1 MSPKG
6 TGRHSRATER
16 GINVAQGCR
25 TVLTGNGMEHKCRP
39 RVSDGT
45 HRLRKGAK
53 TLLESGRN
61 KMRGGKIL
69 SGPRYLCGLELLSR
83 GKDRFLEYSCQVHI
97 WFKLRKFH
105 ESLRIIVMI
114 DHFTDSVDFLLGLF
128 WGLGFGGL
136 VLGLCFGAWFSG
148 LVLGAWLWGLVLG
161 LGFGVNPASPAMTCV
176 LSGDVKHETSL
187 KYPHVLYTLV
197 DPHALDAPHKN
208 AFYA

>member
-1 MSPKG
+1 MSHKG
-6 TGRHSRATER
+6 VGRYSRATER
-16 GINVAQGCR
+16 DINVAQGCR

-45 HRLRKGAK
+45 HGQRKGAK

-83 GKDRFLEYSCQVHI
+83 GKDRFLEYSRQVHI

-114 DHFTDSVDFLLGLF
+114 DHFTDSVDFLLGLVWGLGLGACF
-128 WGLGFGGL
+128 WGLVFGL
-136 VLGLCFGAWFSG
+136 VF
-148 LVLGAWLWGLVLG
+148 
-161 LGFGVNPASPAMTCV
+161 FGVTPAPTAMTCV
-176 LSGDVKHETSL
+176 LSGNVKHETSL

-208 AFYA
+208 EFYA

>member
-1 MSPKG
+1 M
-6 TGRHSRATER
+6 

-53 TLLESGRN
+53 TLLEGGRN
-61 KMRGGKIL
+61 EMRGGKIL

-83 GKDRFLEYSCQVHI
+83 GKDRFLEYSRQVHI

-114 DHFTDSVDFLLGLF
+114 DHFTDSVDFLLGL
-128 WGLGFGGL
+128 
-136 VLGLCFGAWFSG
+136 V
-148 LVLGAWLWGLVLG
+148 WGLVFG
-161 LGFGVNPASPAMTCV
+161 LVFLGVNPASPAMTCV

>member
-1 MSPKG
+1 
-6 TGRHSRATER
+6 
-16 GINVAQGCR
+16 
-25 TVLTGNGMEHKCRP
+25 MEHKCRP

-83 GKDRFLEYSCQVHI
+83 GKDRFLEYSCQVQI

-105 ESLRIIVMI
+105 QSLRIIVMI
-114 DHFTDSVDFLLGLF
+114 DHFTDSVDFLLGLV
-128 WGLGFGGL
+128 WGLGLGGLVWGAWFFGGL
-136 VLGLCFGAWFSG
+136 FLGLF
-148 LVLGAWLWGLVLG
+148 
-161 LGFGVNPASPAMTCV
+161 FGVNPASPAMTCV

-197 DPHALDAPHKN
+197 DIY
-208 AFYA
+208 FSRSSCFRRSS

>member
-6 TGRHSRATER
+6 AGRYSRATGR
-16 GINVAQGCR
+16 GENVAQGCR
-25 TVLTGNGMEHKCRP
+25 AALTGNGKGHKRRP
-39 RVSDGT
+39 RVQGGT
-45 HRLRKGAK
+45 HRQQKGAETSPKGVARHSRATGRDINVAQGYRAALTGYEKGRKRRPRVPGGTHGLREGTK

-114 DHFTDSVDFLLGLF
+114 DHFTDSVDFLLGLVFWAWF
-128 WGLGFGGL
+128 WGLVF
-136 VLGLCFGAWFSG
+136 
-148 LVLGAWLWGLVLG
+148 WGHPGISSHDLR
-161 LGFGVNPASPAMTCV
+161 AIRRR
-176 LSGDVKHETSL
+176 ET
-187 KYPHVLYTLV
+187 
-197 DPHALDAPHKN
+197 
-208 AFYA
+208 

>member
-6 TGRHSRATER
+6 AGRHSRATGWDINVAQGCRAALTGNGKRHKRRLRVPGGTRGLREGAKTSPKGAGRHSRATGR

-25 TVLTGNGMEHKCRP
+25 PALTGNGKGHKCRP

-114 DHFTDSVDFLLGLF
+114 DHFTDSVDFLLGLVLRLGLGAWF
-128 WGLGFGGL
+128 GGLGF
-136 VLGLCFGAWFSG
+136 
-148 LVLGAWLWGLVLG
+148 LGACFWACFLG
-161 LGFGVNPASPAMTCV
+161 SIRHLQP
-176 LSGDVKHETSL
+176 
-187 KYPHVLYTLV
+187 
-197 DPHALDAPHKN
+197 
-208 AFYA
+208 

>member
-1 MSPKG
+1 M
-6 TGRHSRATER
+6 

-114 DHFTDSVDFLLGLF
+114 DHFTDSVDFLLGLVF
-128 WGLGFGGL
+128 WAWFGGL
-136 VLGLCFGAWFSG
+136 V
-148 LVLGAWLWGLVLG
+148 WGLVFLG
-161 LGFGVNPASPAMTCV
+161 ACFWACFWACFFGGQ
-176 LSGDVKHETSL
+176 SGIYSHDLRAIRKRET
-187 KYPHVLYTLV
+187 
-197 DPHALDAPHKN
+197 
-208 AFYA
+208 

>member
-1 MSPKG
+1 MSHKG
-6 TGRHSRATER
+6 VGRLPRATGRGR
-16 GINVAQGCR
+16 NVAQGCR
-25 TVLTGNGMEHKCRP
+25 TVLTGYGKGRKRRP
-39 RVSDGT
+39 RVSPVT

-53 TLLESGRN
+53 TLLEGGRN
-61 KMRGGKIL
+61 EMRGGKIL

-83 GKDRFLEYSCQVHI
+83 GKDRFLEYSRQVHI

-114 DHFTDSVDFLLGLF
+114 DHFTDSVDFLLGLV
-128 WGLGFGGL
+128 WGLG
-136 VLGLCFGAWFSG
+136 
-148 LVLGAWLWGLVLG
+148 LGACFWACFWACF
-161 LGFGVNPASPAMTCV
+161 FGVTPAPTAMTCV

-208 AFYA
+208 EFYA

>member
-6 TGRHSRATER
+6 VGRYSQATEMGINVAQRCRAALTGNGKGHKRRPRVQGGTHRQKKGAETSPKGVARHSRATGR

-128 WGLGFGGL
+128 WGLGFG
-136 VLGLCFGAWFSG
+136 AWFSG
-148 LVLGAWLWGLVLG
+148 LVLGAWFWGLVLESIRH
-161 LGFGVNPASPAMTCV
+161 LQP
-176 LSGDVKHETSL
+176 
-187 KYPHVLYTLV
+187 
-197 DPHALDAPHKN
+197 
-208 AFYA
+208 

>member
-1 MSPKG
+1 MSHKG
-6 TGRHSRATER
+6 VGRYSRATER
-16 GINVAQGCR
+16 DINVAQGCR

-114 DHFTDSVDFLLGLF
+114 DHFTDSVDFLLGLV
-128 WGLGFGGL
+128 WGLGLGACFWACFFGGQ
-136 VLGLCFGAWFSG
+136 SG
-148 LVLGAWLWGLVLG
+148 ISSHDLRAIRRR
-161 LGFGVNPASPAMTCV
+161 
-176 LSGDVKHETSL
+176 ET
-187 KYPHVLYTLV
+187 
-197 DPHALDAPHKN
+197 
-208 AFYA
+208 

>member
-1 MSPKG
+1 M
-6 TGRHSRATER
+6 
-16 GINVAQGCR
+16 
-25 TVLTGNGMEHKCRP
+25 
-39 RVSDGT
+39 SDGT
-45 HRLRKGAK
+45 HGQRKGAK

-83 GKDRFLEYSCQVHI
+83 GKDRFLEYSRQVHI

-114 DHFTDSVDFLLGLF
+114 DHFTDSVDFLLGLVWGLGLGACF
-128 WGLGFGGL
+128 WGLVFGL
-136 VLGLCFGAWFSG
+136 VFLG
-148 LVLGAWLWGLVLG
+148 VT
-161 LGFGVNPASPAMTCV
+161 PAPTAMTCV
-176 LSGDVKHETSL
+176 LSGNVKHETSL

-208 AFYA
+208 EFYA

>member
-1 MSPKG
+1 MG
-6 TGRHSRATER
+6 
-16 GINVAQGCR
+16 
-25 TVLTGNGMEHKCRP
+25 HKCRP
-39 RVSDGT
+39 RVPGGT
-45 HRLRKGAK
+45 HGLREGTK

-114 DHFTDSVDFLLGLF
+114 DHFTDSVDFLLGLVF
-128 WGLGFGGL
+128 WAWFGGL
-136 VLGLCFGAWFSG
+136 
-148 LVLGAWLWGLVLG
+148 G
-161 LGFGVNPASPAMTCV
+161 LGGLFFGVTPAPTTMTCV

>member
-1 MSPKG
+1 MSHKG
-6 TGRHSRATER
+6 VGRLPRATGRGR
-16 GINVAQGCR
+16 NVAQGCR
-25 TVLTGNGMEHKCRP
+25 TVLTGYGKGRKRRP
-39 RVSDGT
+39 RVSPVT

-114 DHFTDSVDFLLGLF
+114 DHFTDSVDFLLGLV
-128 WGLGFGGL
+128 FGGL
-136 VLGLCFGAWFSG
+136 VFGG
-148 LVLGAWLWGLVLG
+148 LVFGGLV
-161 LGFGVNPASPAMTCV
+161 FGVTPASPAMTCV
-176 LSGDVKHETSL
+176 LSGNVKHETSL

>member
-1 MSPKG
+1 MSHKG
-6 TGRHSRATER
+6 VGRLPRATGRGR
-16 GINVAQGCR
+16 NVAQGCR
-25 TVLTGNGMEHKCRP
+25 TVLTGYGKGRKRRP
-39 RVSDGT
+39 RVSPVT

-114 DHFTDSVDFLLGLF
+114 DHFTDSVDFLLGLV
-128 WGLGFGGL
+128 FGGL
-136 VLGLCFGAWFSG
+136 VFGG
-148 LVLGAWLWGLVLG
+148 LV
-161 LGFGVNPASPAMTCV
+161 FGVTPASPAMTCV
-176 LSGDVKHETSL
+176 LSGNVKHETSL

>member
-6 TGRHSRATER
+6 AGRHSRAT
-16 GINVAQGCR
+16 GWDINVAQRCR
-25 TVLTGNGMEHKCRP
+25 AALTGNGMGHKCRP
-39 RVSDGT
+39 RVPGGT
-45 HRLRKGAK
+45 HGLREGTK

-114 DHFTDSVDFLLGLF
+114 DHFTDSVDFLLGLVF
-128 WGLGFGGL
+128 WAWFGGL
-136 VLGLCFGAWFSG
+136 
-148 LVLGAWLWGLVLG
+148 G
-161 LGFGVNPASPAMTCV
+161 LGGLFFGVTPAPTAMTCV

-197 DPHALDAPHKN
+197 DIY
-208 AFYA
+208 FSRSSCFRRSS

>member
-6 TGRHSRATER
+6 VGRYSQATER
-16 GINVAQGCR
+16 DINVAQGCR

-45 HRLRKGAK
+45 HGRREGAK

-97 WFKLRKFH
+97 GFKLRKFH

-114 DHFTDSVDFLLGLF
+114 DHFTDSVDFLLGL
-128 WGLGFGGL
+128 
-136 VLGLCFGAWFSG
+136 VLGLGFGAWFSG
-148 LVLGAWLWGLVLG
+148 LGLGACFWACFWACF
-161 LGFGVNPASPAMTCV
+161 FGGQ
-176 LSGDVKHETSL
+176 SGIYSHDLRAIRRRET
-187 KYPHVLYTLV
+187 
-197 DPHALDAPHKN
+197 
-208 AFYA
+208 

>member
-1 MSPKG
+1 MGHKCRPRVPDGTHRQQKGAETSPKG
-6 TGRHSRATER
+6 AGRYSRATER
-16 GINVAQGCR
+16 DINVAQGCR

-45 HRLRKGAK
+45 HGQRKGAK

-105 ESLRIIVMI
+105 QSLRIIVMI
-114 DHFTDSVDFLLGLF
+114 DHFTDSVDFLLGLV
-128 WGLGFGGL
+128 WGLGLGGLVWGAWFGGL
-136 VLGLCFGAWFSG
+136 GF
-148 LVLGAWLWGLVLG
+148 LGACFWACFLG
-161 LGFGVNPASPAMTCV
+161 SIRHLQP
-176 LSGDVKHETSL
+176 
-187 KYPHVLYTLV
+187 
-197 DPHALDAPHKN
+197 
-208 AFYA
+208 

>member
-1 MSPKG
+1 MAALTGNGKRHKRRLRVPGGTHGLREGAKTSHKG
-6 TGRHSRATER
+6 VGRLPRATGRGR
-16 GINVAQGCR
+16 NVAQGCR
-25 TVLTGNGMEHKCRP
+25 TVLTGYGKGRKRRP
-39 RVSDGT
+39 RVSPVT

-114 DHFTDSVDFLLGLF
+114 DHFTDSVDFLLGLV
-128 WGLGFGGL
+128 FGGL
-136 VLGLCFGAWFSG
+136 V
-148 LVLGAWLWGLVLG
+148 
-161 LGFGVNPASPAMTCV
+161 FGVTPASPAMTCV
-176 LSGDVKHETSL
+176 LSGNVKHETSL

>member
-1 MSPKG
+1 MGHKCRPRVPDGTHRQQKGAETSPKG
-6 TGRHSRATER
+6 AGRYSRATGR
-16 GINVAQGCR
+16 GRNVAQGCR
-25 TVLTGNGMEHKCRP
+25 TVLTGYGKGRKRRP
-39 RVSDGT
+39 RVSPVT

-114 DHFTDSVDFLLGLF
+114 DHFTDSVDFLLGLV
-128 WGLGFGGL
+128 WGLGLGACFWACFWACFFGGQ
-136 VLGLCFGAWFSG
+136 SG
-148 LVLGAWLWGLVLG
+148 ISSHDLRAIRRR
-161 LGFGVNPASPAMTCV
+161 
-176 LSGDVKHETSL
+176 ET
-187 KYPHVLYTLV
+187 
-197 DPHALDAPHKN
+197 
-208 AFYA
+208 